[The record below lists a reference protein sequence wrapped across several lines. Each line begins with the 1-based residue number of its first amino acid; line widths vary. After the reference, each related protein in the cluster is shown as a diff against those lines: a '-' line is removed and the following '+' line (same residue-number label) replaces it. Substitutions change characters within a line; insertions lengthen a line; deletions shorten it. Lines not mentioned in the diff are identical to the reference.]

1 MNKNR
6 ERYKASWIGG
16 QEFSTSGYCDICD
29 INFMA
34 QENLPE
40 LYDGAYVGCNG
51 DPLVKGRVCEDC
63 NLRVLGFRILLMVE
77 LGKKKS
83 VSKAKHNQL
92 KDMVLNGDLNGLRW
106 LVHGGEMPR
115 EFTQLS

>member
-6 ERYKASWIGG
+6 ERYKAWWIGD
-16 QEFSTSGYCDICD
+16 QEFTTSGHCDICD

-51 DPLVKGRVCEDC
+51 DPLVKGR
-63 NLRVLGFRILLMVE
+63 
-77 LGKKKS
+77 